1 VAFVRTLVRSFFRR
15 VEVSGLEDLPDDCGG
30 ILVAWHPNG
39 MVDPGLILASFAHQ
53 VVFGA
58 RHSVFHWP
66 GLGALMR
73 ALGTVPI
80 YRASDTASMDPDA
93 RRQANLGSLD
103 ALARR
108 VAAGSFSCLFPEGRS
123 HDAPHAVDLKTG
135 AARFYYRARQLAAA
149 DAPRPVLIPVGLHYD
164 AKRDFRSSALVA
176 YHPPIELP
184 AELDVTPAED
194 EPEEVGRERCRV
206 LTAEIDRIL
215 EQTVL
220 ATESWDLHFL
230 MHRTRK
236 LVRAERASRAGA
248 DPGRPAM
255 LERTLG
261 FARVWEAYRERL
273 RTDPDQVEALK
284 ARIEEYDED
293 LRALRIED
301 HELDRNPRLASPL
314 LGAILLLQV
323 AAVYLLL
330 PPLLLV
336 GYMVNLPVAIGLW
349 VLTRLVANKRKDEA
363 TVKVLFGAVAFP
375 ISWIAAGG
383 LTIWTHH
390 RMQALFPSIPDAPLL
405 AGLFIVAL
413 GVLGGLVAL
422 RYVRL
427 VRETARAVR
436 VRLTRRRRAATLER
450 LRAERAE
457 LFEQVMAM
465 AEGLDLPG
473 RVADDGRVEARR
485 EGQQV

>member
-1 VAFVRTLVRSFFRR
+1 MAVAFVRALVRSFFRR
-15 VEVSGLEDLPDDCGG
+15 VEVAGLDELPDDRGG

-39 MVDPGLILASFAHQ
+39 MVDPGLILATFAHQ

-58 RHSVFHWP
+58 RHSLFHWP

-73 ALGTVPI
+73 ALGSVPI
-80 YRASDTASMDPDA
+80 RRASDTADMDPEV

-135 AARFYYRARQLAAA
+135 AARFYYRSRQLMAAGEPPPA
-149 DAPRPVLIPVGLHYD
+149 LIPVGLHYD

-176 YHPPIELP
+176 YHGPIELP
-184 AELDVTPAED
+184 PELDVTPPAD
-194 EPEEVGRERCRV
+194 EPEERARDRCRA

-215 EQTVL
+215 EHTVM

-236 LVRAERASRAGA
+236 LVRAERARRAGS
-248 DPGRPAM
+248 DPGKPAM

-273 RTDPDQVEALK
+273 RTDPDRVEALR

-349 VLTRLVANKRKDEA
+349 VLTRMLSRKRKDEA
-363 TVKVLFGAVAFP
+363 TIKVLFGAVAFP
-375 ISWIAAGG
+375 ISWIAAGA
-383 LTIWTHH
+383 LTMWTHH
-390 RMQALFPSIPDAPLL
+390 RMQALFPAIPDAPVL
-405 AGLFIVAL
+405 AGLFVVLL
-413 GVLGGLVAL
+413 GVLGGIVAL

-436 VRLTRRRRAATLER
+436 VRLTRARRRAALVR
-450 LRAERAE
+450 LRRERAE
-457 LFEQVMAM
+457 LFEAVMAM

-473 RVADDGRVEARR
+473 RVADDGRIEL
-485 EGQQV
+485 